1 MEPSEALGTAA
12 QVAVALAGFAGVV
25 VAFRSGS
32 VHQWQAIDKLRLRL
46 LLNNS
51 LVPLIL
57 CLLALF
63 LVSVDPHQ
71 FWTWRVCSA
80 LALVLTISIGMVMSR
95 GHASSLR
102 ESKFGR
108 GSKVLFFS
116 FSVFGVAAMILQIY
130 NLAILNAFWPFYA
143 TVLFQLITGAVQ
155 FVRLI
160 LVQPEASQ

>member
-1 MEPSEALGTAA
+1 MQPSEALGITA
-12 QVAVALAGFAGVV
+12 QIAVALAGFAGVV
-25 VAFRSGS
+25 VAFRSDS
-32 VHQWQAIDKLRLRL
+32 VHERQTIDKMRLRL

-63 LVSVDPHQ
+63 LVSVHQ
-71 FWTWRVCSA
+71 VWTWRVCSA
-80 LALVLTISIGMVMSR
+80 LALVLTIAIGIVMSR
-95 GHASSLR
+95 GRASSPR
-102 ESKFGR
+102 ELKLGR

-116 FSVFGVAAMILQIY
+116 FSVLGIVAMILQIY
-130 NLAILNAFWPFYA
+130 NLAVLNAFWPFYA

-160 LVQPEASQ
+160 LIQPEPSG

>member
-32 VHQWQAIDKLRLRL
+32 VHEWQTVDKLRLRL

-51 LVPLIL
+51 IVPLIL
-57 CLLALF
+57 CLLAVWLA
-63 LVSVDPHQ
+63 SVDPHQ
-71 FWTWRVCSA
+71 IWIWRACSA
-80 LALVLTISIGMVMSR
+80 LALVLTISIGMIMSGAR
-95 GHASSLR
+95 ASSLR
-102 ESKFGR
+102 ELKLGH
-108 GSKVLFFS
+108 GSRLLFFS
-116 FSVFGVAAMILQIY
+116 FSVLGIVAMLLQIY

-143 TVLFQLITGAVQ
+143 TVIFQLVTGAVQ

-160 LVQPEASQ
+160 LIQPESPA